1 MKNWLSLLLL
11 AVLTLSVGAASAV
24 AASGVAIDVPQGYVQ
39 GEPLPLYRATARTQE
54 QAGFISAANPAW
66 FNPGGQAPRENQ
78 DGAGYS
84 LVVFTDEARL
94 GIGESYIEYGEYEG
108 VHRMYYA
115 DAPDEPAGPFPRPA
129 LINEI
134 AALAGNAYYE
144 SKRNGVPAALKHTE
158 LSGVTLDDARRQVD
172 DLFEK
177 LGVGGYECVFA
188 LDMSLPRIRELGA
201 AETKQRA
208 KHKNKSDG
216 WWDFSLAAQADEGF
230 YLRYEKRLS
239 GAPVRDEVFYA
250 EAYVTASG
258 IRDFALR
265 EDYAAGE
272 IALTPARLITA
283 AEALAAFEC
292 GNARREKHLLLNPTA
307 TGARL
312 MYMPVRAQNRKEGMV
327 FAPVWYVSYTFEDG
341 VPCDG
346 WAFYSAV
353 DGSLIEDCYT

>member
-1 MKNWLSLLLL
+1 MKKLLLL
-11 AVLTLSVGAASAV
+11 LLLVVLTLSVGAASAE
-24 AASGVAIDVPQGYVQ
+24 AASGFLIDVPKGYVQ
-39 GEPLPLYRATARTQE
+39 GDPLPLYRATARTQA
-54 QAGFISAANPAW
+54 QAGFIGAVNPAW
-66 FNPGGQAPRENQ
+66 FNPGGQVPRENQ

-129 LINEI
+129 LINDI
-134 AALAGNAYYE
+134 ASLASGAYFS
-144 SKRNGVPAALKHTE
+144 SKRNSLPAELEHTE
-158 LSGVTLDDARRQVD
+158 LYGVTLDHSLLRVD

-201 AETKQRA
+201 AETAARTTL
-208 KHKNKSDG
+208 KNKSDG

-239 GAPVRDEVFYA
+239 GVPVRDEVFCA

-258 IRDFALR
+258 IRDFTLR

-272 IALTPARLITA
+272 IALTPGRLITA
-283 AEALAAFEC
+283 AEAFAAFER
-292 GNARREKHLLLNPTA
+292 GNARREKHHLLNPTA

-341 VPCDG
+341 VPRDG

-353 DGSLIEDCYT
+353 DGALIEDCYT